1 MQILCYTN
9 QVDEIVVSLEEK
21 IDWIFYSRVLGA
33 KVQLVVRANNI
44 KILEKEQKKNVKL
57 T

>member
-1 MQILCYTN
+1 MMQILCYTN

-21 IDWIFYSRVLGA
+21 IDRIFYSRVLGA

-44 KILEKEQKKNVKL
+44 KILEKEEKEM
-57 T
+57 